1 MSDNENFASST
12 EPSNISEKV
21 EAIIDSRDEGTNTF
35 DSNMQ
40 PVELPGFQA
49 AFNAA
54 VEAGSPNSL
63 CPEVVEP
70 RVMSANPHNR
80 ESFLK
85 NVSDEIKQFEQS
97 GRTPKSIPHVD
108 IDIAATYPQPEKVQ
122 VDGNSD
128 LIGSDFTLEMS
139 FPANPP
145 EVGEGVKEVA
155 RRILDET
162 GLSPSEL
169 IANSSATDHNP
180 PEVLRDE
187 EGKPVEITVS
197 VTDLSEVIHEPIPAE
212 AASDTSDFELKKE
225 EAIAAMAVRQQ
236 FTDHLNIER
245 GIDLTEPHVLDDA
258 FDPENP
264 EHMKML
270 EEGLASGAIA
280 DANKVMEKPEMI
292 SLENVRETVV
302 PIPTDLIRE
311 YFTNKG
317 LYYLIDYRESKL
329 KGGAFLTYLTNLNVP
344 ADIRFSAPLEYEEY
358 AELMKAYM
366 DQRSVIGCPLLH
378 VMAAEL
384 LLFAKGLV
392 YERSPYMTPVPD
404 TSFLIRFIG
413 ENMEQIGKWLHF
425 IDSTHVFALSAI
437 KVLNGH
443 YKPKEFFEN
452 IDDKEY
458 VGSNIAQL
466 YRIPEFIAYYFAIE
480 GAEYKLSYFTQQYE
494 EYMFKNE
501 RLAKYFRS
509 PHNFS
514 ALMFEHIAQGTIK
527 ASDIGYGLFAIGV
540 FAPEAGIA
548 EFDASAKAPA

>member
-12 EPSNISEKV
+12 ELSNISEK
-21 EAIIDSRDEGTNTF
+21 IDSIDSGTNTF
-35 DSNMQ
+35 DSNMR

-54 VEAGSPNSL
+54 VEAGSPHSL
-63 CPEVVEP
+63 CPEVLEP
-70 RVMSANPHNR
+70 
-80 ESFLK
+80 
-85 NVSDEIKQFEQS
+85 
-97 GRTPKSIPHVD
+97 IPHVD
-108 IDIAATYPQPEKVQ
+108 IDIAATYPQPEQAMIERIREPNPGYVPTGESLEGKSAEEVVASWTVQ
-122 VDGNSD
+122 SETDGA
-128 LIGSDFTLEMS
+128 M
-139 FPANPP
+139 

-155 RRILDET
+155 QRILDET

-169 IANSSATDHNP
+169 IANSSVADNNP

-187 EGKPVEITVS
+187 EGKPIKVTIS
-197 VTDLSEVIHEPIPAE
+197 VTDLSEVIHMPVPAE
-212 AASDTSDFELKKE
+212 DTSDISDFELKEE
-225 EAIAAMAVRQQ
+225 EAAAALAIRQQ
-236 FTDHLNIER
+236 FTDNLNIER

-280 DANKVMEKPEMI
+280 DANKIMEKPEMI

-311 YFTNKG
+311 FFTNKG

-344 ADIRFSAPLEYEEY
+344 ADLRFSAVLEYEEY

-366 DQRSVIGCPLLH
+366 DQRSVINCPLLH

-384 LLFAKGLV
+384 LLFAKGLPH
-392 YERSPYMTPVPD
+392 ERSPYVTPVPKA
-404 TSFLIRFIG
+404 SFLIRFID
-413 ENMEQIGKWLHF
+413 ENKEQIGKWLHF
-425 IDSTHVFALSAI
+425 IDSTQVFALSAI
-437 KVLNGH
+437 KVLNGY

-466 YRIPEFIAYYFAIE
+466 YRIPEFIAYYFALE